1 MNGHKPWT
9 KISMSEPCS
18 LTWKRRSI
26 KCGTRDYLS
35 SLNLLE
41 STIVLYR
48 GSGITC
54 LTVINASKLTIPHQR
69 QSGFMLAYLKV
80 PFLSPLLFIIYMND
94 IASLSVQD
102 QASFTNLFADDTS
115 LYVANGDPTM
125 LATELQQAVDNLSE
139 WFDNWL
145 LNVNIEK
152 TALLILRKKGMPAI
166 LITVRICGD
175 VIHQVNKHK
184 HLGLILNC
192 TLTWKDHVDYVCSK
206 AAQRIG
212 LLHRI
217 RKRLSA
223 LAIRSVYL
231 TSVRPVLEYAAQLAW
246 CGLSAQD
253 INHLERLQ
261 RRAARVITGVKPW
274 SSTGTCHEVLL
285 AHAGLPTLSERR
297 LIAQAFR
304 I

>member
-1 MNGHKPWT
+1 
-9 KISMSEPCS
+9 
-18 LTWKRRSI
+18 
-26 KCGTRDYLS
+26 
-35 SLNLLE
+35 
-41 STIVLYR
+41 
-48 GSGITC
+48 
-54 LTVINASKLTIPHQR
+54 
-69 QSGFMLAYLKV
+69 
-80 PFLSPLLFIIYMND
+80 MND

-125 LATELQQAVDNLSE
+125 LATELQQAVDNLSQ

-166 LITVRICGD
+166 PITVRICGD

-184 HLGLILNC
+184 HLGLILNS

-231 TSVRPVLEYAAQLAW
+231 TSVRPVLEYAQLAW

-274 SSTGTCHEVLL
+274 SRPGTCHEVLL
-285 AHAGLPTLSERR
+285 AHAGLPTLSEHR
-297 LIAQAFR
+297 LIAQAVFVFKVVNDLDIPCHLSNLIQAWLPEKPIR
-304 I
+304 CLALRDSQTIRLPRFKSSISCRSPLHTCFSFWNSLSKDMRQAPSVSSLQKLISSHFLK

>member
-1 MNGHKPWT
+1 MTRT
-9 KISMSEPCS
+9 KE
-18 LTWKRRSI
+18 KHEKGRQQ
-26 KCGTRDYLS
+26 
-35 SLNLLE
+35 NLE
-41 STIVLYR
+41 QNIHA
-48 GSGITC
+48 G
-54 LTVINASKLTIPHQR
+54 
-69 QSGFMLAYLKV
+69 V
-80 PFLSPLLFIIYMND
+80 PQGAILSPLLFIIYMND

-166 LITVRICGD
+166 PITVRICGD

-184 HLGLILNC
+184 HLGLILNS

-231 TSVRPVLEYAAQLAW
+231 TSVRLYSNMPNW
-246 CGLSAQD
+246 P
-253 INHLERLQ
+253 
-261 RRAARVITGVKPW
+261 GVDSQPR
-274 SSTGTCHEVLL
+274 T
-285 AHAGLPTLSERR
+285 
-297 LIAQAFR
+297 
-304 I
+304 